1 MWIEV
6 LKRFPP
12 NKENKTVQAIS
23 LLYVI
28 PKAIFV
34 KEKKSM
40 MLLSWAVKHD
50 CCPGDAANQAKQLD
64 RAEQQ
69 LLLKRV
75 Q

>member
-34 KEKKSM
+34 KEKFDV
-40 MLLSWAVKHD
+40 AVLG
-50 CCPGDAANQAKQLD
+50 CQA
-64 RAEQQ
+64 
-69 LLLKRV
+69 
-75 Q
+75 